1 MEECDQSDLYFS
13 EEFRMFIPCSARY
26 FLDVG
31 TSLSMKLA
39 TKRVKSFSNKFGML
53 MPCSETFSGSECTH
67 FTESSQQRFF
77 LR

>member
-1 MEECDQSDLYFS
+1 MEECDQSVLYFS
-13 EEFRMFIPCSARY
+13 EEFRMFIPCSTRY

-53 MPCSETFSGSECTH
+53 MPRKD
-67 FTESSQQRFF
+67 SSKDSF
-77 LR
+77 